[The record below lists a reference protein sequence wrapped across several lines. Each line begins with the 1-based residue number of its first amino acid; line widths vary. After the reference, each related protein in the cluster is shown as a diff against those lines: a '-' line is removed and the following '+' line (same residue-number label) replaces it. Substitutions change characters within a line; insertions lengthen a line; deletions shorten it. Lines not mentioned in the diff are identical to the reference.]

1 VTAKDISSVLRRPT
15 PNWESIATRR
25 RKTNSQRFLEK
36 ITQKREAMNHIN
48 SRIKDVLAVL
58 RVGAVV
64 LICAWAKAGTISGS
78 VLQCSTN
85 QGIQFACIT
94 VRDANTGAVAGT
106 GATDASGFYSVTI
119 PAQGKY
125 TLQARKLGFESME
138 ASEVIVLS
146 SVAPDQT
153 VNVSMNRDALAE
165 ENPGQK
171 PQVMAWGTG
180 DGKSYLIPALEIPSF
195 LALLSVYDRHTY
207 ANQEEN
213 GKKVY
218 SSTFDST
225 WEHITHG
232 HWVIDQDP
240 FAVNQLGHPYQGSVF
255 HGFARSAGLSYWE
268 ALAYDNYGSYIWKMA
283 GETDDPSIND
293 QIATGISGSFFGE
306 VLFRMASLV
315 LEGDGSEPGFFR
327 KLGATALSPPTM
339 VNWFVFGDRF
349 KSVFPSDDPAIFWR
363 LQFGA
368 SLHSDLNDGGV
379 TSTIDKDQGSVRFTM
394 AYGLPG
400 QAGYSYTRP
409 FDYFQVEAAAIVNA
423 ADTDEDILIR
433 GLLLGTDYG
442 SSDAYQ
448 GIWGLYGGYD
458 YISPEI
464 FRISSTSVSLGTTF
478 QSWLS
483 DTVALQGSLLGGMGF
498 AAAGNIS
505 PVGQRDY
512 HYGFAPQG
520 LLALRLILGH
530 RAMFDMTERFFDVT
544 GAGGDDPGGSEVINR
559 INMGFTLRIFGC
571 HSLGIHYITS
581 TRDARYPDRPNSHQ
595 SIGTVALAYT
605 LLGDTGF
612 GAVND

>member
-1 VTAKDISSVLRRPT
+1 MKKHSKGFSWLVSMALVLIFDSMGFAYGSSISGTVKEHSTA
-15 PNWESIATRR
+15 
-25 RKTNSQRFLEK
+25 
-36 ITQKREAMNHIN
+36 
-48 SRIKDVLAVL
+48 LAVP
-58 RVGAVV
+58 
-64 LICAWAKAGTISGS
+64 WAS
-78 VLQCSTN
+78 
-85 QGIQFACIT
+85 IT
-94 VRDANTGAVAGT
+94 VKGADTGLLAG
-106 GATDASGFYSVTI
+106 AASTDALGNFSVAI
-119 PAQGKY
+119 PAPGKY
-125 TLQARKLGFESME
+125 LILAAQFGYLTMA
-138 ASEVIVLS
+138 APEVIELS
-146 SVAPDQT
+146 DAAPDQT
-153 VNVSMNRDALAE
+153 VNLALSKEPLTPAQT
-165 ENPGQK
+165 P
-171 PQVMAWGTG
+171 PARTWGTG
-180 DGKSYLIPALEIPSF
+180 AGKSYLIPALEIPAF
-195 LALLSVYDRHTY
+195 LTLLSLYDRHAFKDQT
-207 ANQEEN
+207 E
-213 GKKVY
+213 GGVKVY
-218 SSTFDST
+218 SSTLST
-225 WEHITHG
+225 TWDHIRQE

-240 FAVNQLGHPYQGSVF
+240 FSMNQLGHPYQGATF
-255 HGFARSAGLSYWE
+255 HGFARSAGLNYWQ
-268 ALAYDNYGSYIWKMA
+268 ALLYDNYGSYLWKMG
-283 GETDDPSIND
+283 GETDEPSLND

>member
-1 VTAKDISSVLRRPT
+1 
-15 PNWESIATRR
+15 
-25 RKTNSQRFLEK
+25 
-36 ITQKREAMNHIN
+36 MNHIN

-306 VLFRMASLV
+306 VLFRMSSLV
-315 LEGDGSEPGFFR
+315 LEGDGSDPGFFR
-327 KLGATALSPPTM
+327 KLGATLIAPSAMLNRYAFGNRFQP
-339 VNWFVFGDRF
+339 VFSSEDAA
-349 KSVFPSDDPAIFWR
+349 VFWR
-363 LQFGA
+363 LRLGL
-368 SLHSDLNDGGV
+368 SLHSDLNDQGV
-379 TSTIDKDQGSVRFTM
+379 ASTVDRNQGSVDFSM

-400 QAGYSYTRP
+400 QAGYRYSRP
-409 FDYFQVEAAAIVNA
+409 FDYFHVEAATIVNA
-423 ADTDEDILIR
+423 GHNDEEDIMIR
-433 GLLLGTDYG
+433 GLLLGSDFG
-442 SSDAYQ
+442 SSDALQ
-448 GIWGLYGGYD
+448 GLWGLYGGYD
-458 YISPEI
+458 YIAPDI
-464 FRISSTSVSLGTTF
+464 FRVSSTSVSLGTTF

-483 DTVALQGSLLGGMGF
+483 EQVALQGSVLGGVGF
-498 AAAGNIS
+498 AAAGNTT

-512 HYGFAPQG
+512 HYGLAPQG

-530 RAMFDMTERFFDVT
+530 RGMLDMTERYFYVT
-544 GAGGDDPGGSEVINR
+544 GIGGGDPGGTELVSRLNL
-559 INMGFTLRIFGC
+559 GLTLRIFGRQG
-571 HSLGIHYITS
+571 LGIQYITS
-581 TRDARYPDRPNSHQ
+581 NRDAHYPYQAASHQ
-595 SIGTVALAYT
+595 NIGTVAVVYS
-605 LLGDTGF
+605 LLSTHGF